1 MLDRE
6 ERCALFLVVLN
17 PNLREKQAKEEA
29 AMRIP
34 TLLTLVFAATAIG
47 LPATAQQTN
56 QGQNLQSDADK
67 GAKTQNSGASGYVGD
82 QEKPGAAAH
91 PPGEPN
97 TAAAG
102 TNPAMAP
109 SSQNSGAGI
118 SGAAGNKNGPPAQK
132 GTVGSSQQNLSVQEQ
147 DPSNIKG
154 LPGGKSGPATKQSP
168 R

>member
-1 MLDRE
+1 
-6 ERCALFLVVLN
+6 
-17 PNLREKQAKEEA
+17 
-29 AMRIP
+29 MRIP

-47 LPATAQQTN
+47 LPAAAQQTSP
-56 QGQNLQSDADK
+56 GQNLQSEADK
-67 GAKTQNSGASGYVGD
+67 GVKTQNSGASGYGD

-102 TNPAMAP
+102 TNPATAP
-109 SSQNSGAGI
+109 SAQNSGAGI
-118 SGAAGNKNGPPAQK
+118 SGSAGNKNGPAAQK